1 MLMQRNIAHLDL
13 DTFFVS
19 VERLMNSRLKNLP
32 VIVGG
37 GSDRG
42 VVSACSYEARQYAV
56 HSGMPMK
63 MAKQLCPDAIIIRGD
78 MDTYT
83 RYSRMVTDIVAEKAP
98 VYEKAS
104 IDEHY
109 LDLTGFDKFF
119 GSLKWVH
126 ELRNTIMKETGL
138 PVSMGLSVNKT
149 VAKIATGESKPCG
162 EMHVQAPM
170 IASFLDPLPIQK
182 IPMLGKQSCRMLR
195 SMGVAHIRTLKM
207 IPPEM
212 MEKVLGKNGRSI
224 WEKAHGIDYS
234 PVVQYCERKSISHE
248 HTFERDTT
256 DVACIRTLLS
266 ASVEKLC
273 FKLRNDEWLCSCVT
287 VKIRYSDFNTH
298 TLQQRIAYTSF
309 DHTLIETA
317 LALFDRLYS
326 RRMLI
331 RLVGIKL
338 SGLVRG
344 TQQLDLFDDTPELVQ
359 LYMAMDTIRKRFGV
373 SALKRAGGML

>member
-56 HSGMPMK
+56 HSGMPIK

>member
-1 MLMQRNIAHLDL
+1 MPLL
-13 DTFFVS
+13 FV
-19 VERLMNSRLKNLP
+19 
-32 VIVGG
+32 
-37 GSDRG
+37 
-42 VVSACSYEARQYAV
+42 A
-56 HSGMPMK
+56 
-63 MAKQLCPDAIIIRGD
+63 
-78 MDTYT
+78 TWT
-83 RYSRMVTDIVAEKAP
+83 RMVTDIVAEKAP